1 MLHSSEVVRCVR
13 KMLDKFETKNVVLDP
28 VMVST
33 SGHRLIEE
41 EAIASLVSD
50 LLPRARVI
58 TPNIPEAEI
67 LLGGEKLSVQK
78 ELPDAAKRL
87 ADKCGASVLL
97 KAGHLTEEKLVDI
110 FYDVEDGKSTNCL
123 QLASTRKTPTEL
135 AVPSHLHSHQCW
147 RKVCLCRRPQPQ
159 QRITSMMQLSQVP
172 SMKSATASVR

>member
-1 MLHSSEVVRCVR
+1 
-13 KMLDKFETKNVVLDP
+13 MLDKFEAKNVVLDP

-78 ELPDAAKRL
+78 ELPDAARRL

-123 QLASTRKTPTEL
+123 QLASTQKTPTEL
-135 AVPSHLHSHQCW
+135 AVPSHLHSRQCW

-159 QRITSMMQLSQVP
+159 RRITSMMQLSQVP
-172 SMKSATASVR
+172 SMKSVMASAR